1 MKTIYSVV
9 GVGFLLFVV
18 KVFDISS
25 STGGTKAFSRS
36 DWGGGHNA
44 RCEDTENITITDP
57 YSVALT

>member
-25 STGGTKAFSRS
+25 SRS
-36 DWGGGHNA
+36 DWGGHNA